1 MIDKVG
7 GKGSIGANVTA
18 FFEAGHVASTI
29 GHCSDLNS
37 NELRFLERRHHRRAA
52 ETHAGDPD
60 R

>member
-29 GHCSDLNS
+29 RHCSELKS
-37 NELRFLERRHHRRAA
+37 NKPSLFG
-52 ETHAGDPD
+52 TSPSSPSS
-60 R
+60 

>member
-1 MIDKVG
+1 MIDKVD

-37 NELRFLERRHHRRAA
+37 NELSLL
-52 ETHAGDPD
+52 GISPSSPSS
-60 R
+60 